1 MSKEDKNK
9 DGSGFSGDEN
19 NASNFGTPENYFDSF
34 SSRLFSKIKANDE
47 LKDYPLL
54 SGIEKKNPFVV
65 PADYFE
71 VKEEL
76 VEYALLRELKQKSFS
91 APVNY
96 FETLPAVVLNKI
108 AVTEEVMMY
117 KALAS
122 IKKENVFALPA
133 NYFKEFAA
141 GVKQIVSPA
150 KVVSLYGRVLK
161 QYKFAVAAAVLLLLA
176 FAVILVNQK
185 TEIKPASECNTFA
198 CLSKKEIINSGVLQN
213 MSEESLIEM
222 IDVKALSDSLSIKNK
237 NGKTEK
243 LDVDDVSDNIDVNT
257 LTEEL

>member
-19 NASNFGTPENYFDSF
+19 NESNFGTPGNYFDSF

-54 SGIEKKNPFVV
+54 AGVEKKNPFAV

-76 VEYALLRELKQKSFS
+76 LEFAALRELQRKNFVVP
-91 APVNY
+91 ADY
-96 FETLPAVVLNKI
+96 FEKLSSTVMNKI
-108 AVTEEVMMY
+108 AVAEEV
-117 KALAS
+117 KGCLALAAVE
-122 IKKENVFALPA
+122 KENAFVIPS
-133 NYFKEFAA
+133 NYFEEFAA
-141 GVKQIVSPA
+141 DVKEMVAPA
-150 KVVSLYGRVLK
+150 KVVPLYGRVLK
-161 QYKFAVAAAVLLLLA
+161 QYKFAVAAAVLLLLT
-176 FAVILVNQK
+176 FTVILLNQK
-185 TEIKPASECNTFA
+185 TEIRSASECNTFA
-198 CLSKKEIINSGVLQN
+198 CLSKKEIVNSGVLQN

-222 IDVKALSDSLSIKNK
+222 IDVNALSDSLSIKNK
-237 NGKTEK
+237 SGKTEK
-243 LDVDDVSDNIDVNT
+243 LDVEDVSDNIDVNT